1 MDGFFS
7 FFFFFFFFFFV
18 VVVVEGV
25 TRIKFEELSFEK
37 LIGEG
42 NYGDVHKG
50 KYFELDVGA

>member
-1 MDGFFS
+1 
-7 FFFFFFFFFFV
+7 
-18 VVVVEGV
+18 V

-50 KYFELDVGA
+50 KYFELDVGAFMGAGCNRPVDCI